1 LRTARSTI
9 SEISSEISPT
19 IRVTIGRVDVR
30 AVLSEQPARRPQPE
44 AHKPAVSLEEYLK
57 QRSRE

>member
-1 LRTARSTI
+1 LRTARSNI

-30 AVLSEQPARRPQPE
+30 AVLSEQPARRAQPE